1 MLIKDA
7 NSFEG
12 RPEQSK
18 SDATQSGGI
27 NSSNPPS
34 RILFVGNLSFDTTED
49 LLEEHF
55 RHCGEIVKIR
65 MATFQDTGK
74 CKGFAFIDFK
84 DEEGATTA
92 LKSKLTKMLINR
104 KLRMEY
110 GEDRSKRRPK
120 RANDFGDHS
129 NNNNDSYKENNRTVN
144 DKPEFDS
151 LNQRFDGNDSYG
163 ERDNK
168 KRQYRERNDGYNKT
182 NNSNKRMK
190 SSVALASAQRASV
203 AIVPSAGKKIKFD

>member
-1 MLIKDA
+1 M
-7 NSFEG
+7 
-12 RPEQSK
+12 
-18 SDATQSGGI
+18 
-27 NSSNPPS
+27 
-34 RILFVGNLSFDTTED
+34 
-49 LLEEHF
+49 
-55 RHCGEIVKIR
+55 C
-65 MATFQDTGK
+65 
-74 CKGFAFIDFK
+74 CFAFIDFK

-151 LNQRFDGNDSYG
+151 LNQ
-163 ERDNK
+163 
-168 KRQYRERNDGYNKT
+168 
-182 NNSNKRMK
+182 
-190 SSVALASAQRASV
+190 
-203 AIVPSAGKKIKFD
+203 KI